1 MTMSARVTGFSP
13 TVVHVSGELDVATA
27 PRLRAC
33 LASIDGDIIVD
44 CSGLEFVDAAGL
56 SVFVSCRSRC
66 ERAGAKFDLENPSEL
81 LMRVLCITGLRES
94 LTNNRA
100 GGDHDGIG

>member
-1 MTMSARVTGFSP
+1 MSACVTGFSP
-13 TVVHVSGELDVATA
+13 TVVQVSGDLDVATA

-56 SVFVSCRSRC
+56 SVFVSSRSRC
-66 ERAGAKFDLENPSEL
+66 ERAGAKFVLENPSEL

-94 LTNNRA
+94 LTNNR
-100 GGDHDGIG
+100 GG

>member
-33 LASIDGDIIVD
+33 LASIDGDIIID

-66 ERAGAKFDLENPSEL
+66 ERAGAKFVLEEPSEL
-81 LMRVLCITGLRES
+81 LIRVLCITGLRES
-94 LTNNRA
+94 LTNDRA